1 MGPGQLSEPLPD
13 PLHRVPMRHATLRHL
28 ADTAWVGLG
37 VHLYARGV
45 AESQKA
51 ANPAEVSMRPG
62 GNRDDR

>member
-1 MGPGQLSEPLPD
+1 
-13 PLHRVPMRHATLRHL
+13 MRHATLRHL